1 MEVGRAVNGSENPDG
16 RGALNLKIQ
25 PREVTFDFIDVS
37 IASINPFSTI
47 VAFHFQILLFFQI
60 TDLLPHLF

>member
-1 MEVGRAVNGSENPDG
+1 MEVGRGVNGSENPDR

-25 PREVTFDFIDVS
+25 PREVITFDFIDV
-37 IASINPFSTI
+37 SINPFSTI
-47 VAFHFQILLFFQI
+47 VALHFQILLFFQI